1 MLGLPRY
8 IKSKNK
14 HPNTI
19 NDIRDITLKVF
30 IMNRYI
36 LVLLAILGFTTTHHK
51 MRADENESGS
61 VPVNVRLYYQ
71 INKEETDRMLLEGL
85 RQNARLPYR
94 NEIENFNNG
103 YYDTSLEKLTIFSA
117 TAIDINGKSH
127 SIPLSMDAQYYAPS
141 SNTVNNYDY
150 RNWPSLHCETMDTDG
165 IGSAYLTHTFS
176 LENDEDVAS
185 YLWHFYLMDQQGE
198 YVEVAGGDTAPSFA
212 ITEIEDP
219 EKYAI
224 SDGCLSG
231 VVECLYSTSDTQ
243 YRTILF
249 PVTLELK
256 PIILNVSNIVKHPV
270 EEWYF
275 YVTFD
280 VEYRGADKLS
290 VETEEDYSTI
300 MTVKDYYEPL
310 LAHPSS
316 YPVHS
321 LYYSWITIVVRNEYG
336 TAEKTLEFAPEQ
348 VSIDDIMASDP
359 DRLVEVFTLQ
369 GISVFKGKASEYEE
383 STLSPG
389 MYIRRWIGTDGRVQ
403 ADKIMVH

>member
-1 MLGLPRY
+1 MLELPKH

-19 NDIRDITLKVF
+19 NDIRDITLKIF

-94 NEIENFNNG
+94 NEIEKFNNG

-127 SIPLSMDAQYYAPS
+127 SIPLSMDSQYYAPS

-176 LENDEDVAS
+176 LGNDEDVSS
-185 YLWHFYLMDQQGE
+185 YLWHFYLMNQQGE
-198 YVEVAGGDTAPSFA
+198 YVEVAGGNTAPSFA

-219 EKYAI
+219 AKYAI

-256 PIILNVSNIVKHPV
+256 PIIISIDNINRIPTDGRF
-270 EEWYF
+270 Y
-275 YVTFD
+275 YVTFT
-280 VEYRGADKLS
+280 VNYRGSDKVSL
-290 VETEEDYSTI
+290 EIEEEYSTYKLI
-300 MTVKDYYEPL
+300 KEINESYI
-310 LAHPSS
+310 AHANIGQF
-316 YPVHS
+316 HS
-321 LYYSWITIVVRNEYG
+321 LYNNWITIVVRNEYG

-383 STLSPG
+383 STLAPG

>member
-1 MLGLPRY
+1 MSQSIKALLGIL
-8 IKSKNK
+8 
-14 HPNTI
+14 
-19 NDIRDITLKVF
+19 TL
-30 IMNRYI
+30 IS
-36 LVLLAILGFTTTHHK
+36 TTTC
-51 MRADENESGS
+51 
-61 VPVNVRLYYQ
+61 NVSATEPTTAPSANIRLYFTV
-71 INKEETDRMLLEGL
+71 EETDERLVLE
-85 RQNARLPYR
+85 RQREGARLPTR
-94 NEIENFNNG
+94 TDIEDLTTG
-103 YYDTSLEKLTIFSA
+103 YYDVILDRTTTFTAKAFNAEKGLR
-117 TAIDINGKSH
+117 N
-127 SIPLSMDAQYYAPS
+127 IPITMDAGLQVQSYSNERNNGDS
-141 SNTVNNYDY
+141 SN
-150 RNWPSLHCETMDTDG
+150 PSMHCDNIGNDG

-176 LENDEDVAS
+176 LENDEEMVS
-185 YLWHFYLMDQQGE
+185 HLWHFYLMNQQGE
-198 YVEVAGGDTAPSFA
+198 YVEVSGGDTAPSFA
-212 ITEIEDP
+212 ITEIEDS

-280 VEYRGADKLS
+280 VEYRGADRLIIAA
-290 VETEEDYSTI
+290 EEEYSTI
-300 MTVKDYYEPL
+300 KTIQDVYEPF
-310 LAHPSS
+310 LAHIKTCNIST
-316 YPVHS
+316 
-321 LYYSWITIVVRNEYG
+321 LRYSWLTIYVKNEYG
-336 TAEKTLEFAPEQ
+336 TAEKTLEFAPAQ

-383 STLSPG
+383 STLAPG

>member
-1 MLGLPRY
+1 
-8 IKSKNK
+8 
-14 HPNTI
+14 
-19 NDIRDITLKVF
+19 
-30 IMNRYI
+30 MNRYI
-36 LVLLAILGFTTTHHK
+36 PFLILGLVYLAT
-51 MRADENESGS
+51 
-61 VPVNVRLYYQ
+61 
-71 INKEETDRMLLEGL
+71 
-85 RQNARLPYR
+85 
-94 NEIENFNNG
+94 
-103 YYDTSLEKLTIFSA
+103 YDTYGKDTSQYNEGFTKPSTFKLYFPILDDTERIVIARQRQGAPIADKGHVKDVTSGYSEQPALNRIYTFSA
-117 TAIDINGKSH
+117 FTYKH
-127 SIPLSMDAQYYAPS
+127 SGGYQLIPLSLSPDNLPS
-141 SNTVNNYDY
+141 FTIIPPGTTFSKGNPEIVCDNIGSN
-150 RNWPSLHCETMDTDG
+150 G
-165 IGSAYLTHTFS
+165 IGSAYLTHTFN
-176 LENDEDVAS
+176 LEKDEDIS
-185 YLWHFYLMDQQGE
+185 TYLWHFYLMDQDGE
-198 YVEVAGGDTAPSFA
+198 YIEVSGGDTTPSFT
-212 ITEIEDP
+212 IQTIEEP

-231 VVECLYSTSDTQ
+231 VVECLYSMSDTQ

-256 PIILNVSNIVKHPV
+256 PIILNVSNITKHPV

-310 LAHPSS
+310 LAHLSS

-321 LYYSWITIVVRNEYG
+321 LYYSWITIVVRNKYG

-383 STLSPG
+383 SSLAPG
-389 MYIRRWIGTDGRVQ
+389 MYIRRWIGTDGRAH
-403 ADKIMVH
+403 ADKFMVH